1 MADLYKNKYRIPSAR
16 AQWWDYSADA
26 AYYVTIC
33 TKDRTPHFGKVV
45 DGVMQLSEIGGMV
58 QQYWLEIPVHFP
70 FVLLDEYVVMPN
82 HLHGILVIDKGGTN
96 GNDNNVVVVVETQDL
111 ASLSNIAS
119 PQNNDTNG
127 KTTYK
132 FGPQSKNLA
141 SIIRGFKILFT
152 NLLICRFAPLAQLC
166 KPCLMHYKK
175 LFKLRLFA
183 DS

>member
-26 AYYVTIC
+26 AYYVTLC

-96 GNDNNVVVVVETQDL
+96 GNDNNVVVVETQNLLETQDF
-111 ASLSNIAS
+111 ASLR
-119 PQNNDTNG
+119 QNNGTKGKITN
-127 KTTYK
+127 K

-152 NLLICRFAPLAQLC
+152 NLLICRFAPLAPLC
-166 KPCLMHYKK
+166 KRCLHV
-175 LFKLRLFA
+175 L
-183 DS
+183 